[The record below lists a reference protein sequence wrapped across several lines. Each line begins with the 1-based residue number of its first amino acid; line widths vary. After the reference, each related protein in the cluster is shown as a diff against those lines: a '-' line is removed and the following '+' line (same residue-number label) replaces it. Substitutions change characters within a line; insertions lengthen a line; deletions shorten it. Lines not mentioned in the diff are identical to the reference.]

1 MSLSLLL
8 GITELSYTNFKMT
21 SSCNWNLQFVQLI
34 LDFMYC
40 SDNFGSILL
49 WKSCCLLFQFLFI
62 WNSLSLAWMLNASK
76 RTLWRA
82 AAAMRIKKLTYNGNW
97 TQRSRWSVMWWRW
110 CLLFSKWRYR
120 LNDGIRSQHLPG
132 SRMDSGLVGE
142 KTLDASWKK
151 NDPCSKLPKKC
162 LIE

>member
-1 MSLSLLL
+1 MNFGYLMSLLLLL
-8 GITELSYTNFKMT
+8 GITELSYTKFKMT

-62 WNSLSLAWMLNASK
+62 WTSLSLAWMLDASK
-76 RTLWRA
+76 RTLRRA

-110 CLLFSKWRYR
+110 CLLFFKMALSFEWWDTLTTFTRQPDGFWFSGRENLGCILKKKW
-120 LNDGIRSQHLPG
+120 P
-132 SRMDSGLVGE
+132 M
-142 KTLDASWKK
+142 
-151 NDPCSKLPKKC
+151 
-162 LIE
+162 